1 MTYWDMDMFEVE
13 DVMTAFLR
21 KSLAQSEFDQTLDSY
36 VYSVHDLQL
45 DFLKSQLK
53 EDEEREKVMFEL
65 IPFLLLRLI

>member
-1 MTYWDMDMFEVE
+1 MTYWGMDMFEVE